1 MARET
6 VFITSGA
13 SLHQTQTLH
22 QFGLWPHQTFLSP
35 KLLMIS

>member
-22 QFGLWPHQTFLSP
+22 QFGLWPHQTF
-35 KLLMIS
+35 